1 MNGTGG
7 MAIHETAPC
16 PRRDHLERLRAI
28 SRHFLSD
35 APIAPI
41 AAPGDDAMQLPVV
54 LALSPDPS
62 VTPEP
67 GYLLRALARQLNLPG
82 TAVGQDW
89 NVQVHATPAAVPRAG
104 LVLLLVDPTLD
115 ATRNAFALIKQL
127 HARGHRCIGV
137 VYRAGADLAA
147 ARRCYHRLA
156 VAAARFLGLAL
167 INLGGLPD
175 PGPNFATALAHA
187 AQVVHSQRRTPAPL
201 EAIR

>member
-1 MNGTGG
+1 M
-7 MAIHETAPC
+7 HDTALRP
-16 PRRDHLERLRAI
+16 PRDHLERLQAI

-35 APIAPI
+35 APTSV
-41 AAPGDDAMQLPVV
+41 DNDAMHLPVV
-54 LALSPDPS
+54 LAVSPDPS

-89 NVQVHATPAAVPRAG
+89 DVQVHATIATVPPSG
-104 LVLLLVDPTLD
+104 LVLLLIDPTLD
-115 ATRNAFALIKQL
+115 ATRNAFGLVKQL

-156 VAAARFLGLAL
+156 VASARFLGQAL

-187 AQVVHSQRRTPAPL
+187 AQVLHSQRRAHAPF
-201 EAIR
+201 EAVR